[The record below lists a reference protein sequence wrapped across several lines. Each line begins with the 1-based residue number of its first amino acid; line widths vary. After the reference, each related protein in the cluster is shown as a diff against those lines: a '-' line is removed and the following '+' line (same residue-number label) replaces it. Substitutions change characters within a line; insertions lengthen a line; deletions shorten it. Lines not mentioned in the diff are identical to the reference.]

1 MDAESESLG
10 SLIRPQHTDLIRKF
24 HNGRDIIIVHTSGK
38 GERTTPRRVRRSAI
52 IDNDLIGGVV
62 FSGEP
67 HTASGINLN
76 RGNLAA
82 TKGKR
87 RRRGSGCPQ
96 LIISSIVFSRDKLCA
111 RAII

>member
-38 GERTTPRRVRRSAI
+38 RERTTPRRVRRSAI

-82 TKGKR
+82 AEGKR
-87 RRRGSGCPQ
+87 RRHWARCPQ
-96 LIISSIVFSRDKLCA
+96 LITSSTIFNRDK
-111 RAII
+111 